1 MKKIYTI
8 TTIIITLLVLAGCA
22 KELEENVQKP
32 EGPQTT
38 GETMVLGAVLPDSP
52 DSSASDAAATQSAD
66 TKTTISDNG
75 DKTYSVLWKEGD
87 AISVNGKTSKNIN
100 IDPNNA
106 KSATFT
112 LDVVD
117 APYCAVYPASVAS
130 GYTAATQSRG
140 TAGQEGYVAAV
151 PAQVT
156 VTVPA
161 TQKYVANGI
170 DPAAAIMY
178 AYSTSETEPLQFKH
192 AMAYLKLTVEGAA
205 IKTIKVNGNH
215 NEMMSGDFILSYNT
229 TENVFVAKPE
239 SGTNKPKGNVSVK
252 YLCGDTA
259 IPAGTTMFIAIPAA
273 LYENGLTLTVIDD
286 QNHYQVVKSLNP
298 FAASAGSVYPTK
310 VTFNSNEVY
319 YEKGIYT
326 VEDWNAFVASVSN
339 GNDKWQADWEET
351 IDEKTGVHLMADI
364 YSSTNLPH
372 PKTEVKWNG
381 NFYGHNHIITHAGYE
396 PLFVYIDTDGVI
408 QDLKVAGKRV
418 SNGTDTQATNDWTG
432 SIAVWNYGKIENCE
446 NLMEITIGGNN
457 TNAAGICRTNDG
469 SIINCVNSG
478 NITILEPSTSVYAAG
493 ICKNST
499 GTISGCKNNGT
510 ISVSDT
516 KAAVDVAG
524 IVAQYSTGTV
534 TDCKNNGSLSVS
546 NPGGAVNVAGIIA
559 KYSTGTLTGCTNEKE
574 GTISITGVNQNC
586 IVAGIAQSVSGTNVS
601 NLINEASLS
610 IDAKLTAA
618 RTIYMGGVVANAEYD
633 GVCSK
638 ITACKNSGL
647 LSIHKEGKYVM
658 KGGAIGGVVAA
669 INAGAKG
676 GTEGS
681 TFTTLNRCS
690 NSGQI
695 KFIEDE
701 TGSVHYGYAVG
712 GVLGRC
718 VDIKDVHYLNL
729 GYYTI
734 LRETENT
741 GDITVYTANGQKLA
755 FTNSGARQTYVG
767 GLAGYVTGVSNADKA
782 CVRGKS
788 NCVITVGSALG
799 GDIAGGL
806 VGGGAKLQID
816 TNPSAITTFK
826 SYGEKP
832 IGFVGAALGWT
843 AQNSDVVIL
852 DATAEATYETG
863 SVDPSAKGFAGVM
876 NGKTITVTRCK
887 YQGESVV
894 AGDIYG
900 NGTKNINN

>member
-1 MKKIYTI
+1 MKRIYTI
-8 TTIIITLLVLAGCA
+8 TTIIITSLALAGCA
-22 KELEENVQKP
+22 KELEENIQKP

-75 DKTYSVLWKEGD
+75 DKTYSVHWAEGD
-87 AISVNGKTSKNIN
+87 AIFVNGKTSKNIN

-130 GYTAATQSRG
+130 GYTAATQSSG

-205 IKTIKVNGNH
+205 VKSVRVNGNY

-372 PKTEVKWNG
+372 PATAVKWNG
-381 NFYGHNHIITHAGYE
+381 KFYGHNHTITHAGYE

-408 QDLKVAGKRV
+408 QNLKVAGNRKA
-418 SNGTDTQATNDWTG
+418 NGTDTKATNDWTG
-432 SIAVWNYGKIENCE
+432 SIAVWNFGKIENCE

-457 TNAAGICRTNDG
+457 TNAVGICRTNDG

-478 NITILEPSTSVYAAG
+478 DITISEPSTSVYAAG
-493 ICKNST
+493 ICKINT

-510 ISVSDT
+510 ISVSDA
-516 KAAVDVAG
+516 KASVDVAG

-534 TDCKNNGSLSVS
+534 TDCKNNGSISIS
-546 NPGGAVNVAGIIA
+546 NPGGVVNAAGIIA
-559 KYSTGTLTGCTNEKE
+559 QYSTGTLTGCTNEKE
-574 GTISITGVNQNC
+574 GIISITGVDQNC
-586 IVAGIAQSVSGTNVS
+586 IIAGIVQSVSGTNIS
-601 NLINEASLS
+601 NLTNEASIS
-610 IDAKLTAA
+610 IDANLTAA
-618 RTIYMGGVVANAEYD
+618 RTMYMGGVVANAEYD

-647 LSIHKEGKYVM
+647 LSIHKKGKYVM

-669 INAGAKG
+669 INAGAK

-718 VDIKDVHYLNL
+718 VNIKDVHYLNL

-741 GDITVYTANGQKLA
+741 GDITVYTANGQKVA
-755 FTNSGARQTYVG
+755 FANSGARQTYVG

-788 NCVITVGSALG
+788 NCMITVGSALG

-816 TNPSAITTFK
+816 TNPSATTTFK
-826 SYGEKP
+826 SYSEKP
-832 IGFVGAALGWT
+832 MGFAGAALGWT
-843 AQNSDVVIL
+843 ASNSDIVIL
-852 DATAEATYETG
+852 DATADATYETG